1 MGSNFSGATAHPEL
15 LSRHSISC
23 SSLLV
28 LFSPKHWNPLCSS
41 GENRLGDL
49 SDPRQAF
56 KSKLIGLIQ
65 VTLGYFYLPFLCV
78 CGGGDNLLGGI
89 FWGGGNLWIHEIHTV
104 TQAPALNSK
113 HSNFSRCVQAK
124 WRKDPWSQQ
133 SQARLRAL
141 KITVSTLQ
149 GQRSAHS
156 LFRRDE
162 RKPCEES
169 SPVKE
174 LITMSILGTAP
185 LWVTEPSMWASTR
198 LTNSPIPIN
207 HTEHFVSVSA
217 AR

>member
-1 MGSNFSGATAHPEL
+1 MGSNFSGATTHPEL

-49 SDPRQAF
+49 NDPRQAF
-56 KSKLIGLIQ
+56 KSELIGLIQ
-65 VTLGYFYLPFLCV
+65 VTLGYFYLPFLC
-78 CGGGDNLLGGI
+78 GGWSFARGHFLVGKI
-89 FWGGGNLWIHEIHTV
+89 SEFMRS

-113 HSNFSRCVQAK
+113 HSNFSRCVRAK